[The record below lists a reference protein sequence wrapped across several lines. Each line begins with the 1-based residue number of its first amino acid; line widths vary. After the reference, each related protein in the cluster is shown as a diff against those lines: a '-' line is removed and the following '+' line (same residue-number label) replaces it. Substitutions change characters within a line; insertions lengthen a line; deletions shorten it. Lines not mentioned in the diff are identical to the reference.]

1 MKKKTV
7 LAAVS
12 LVLVLIAI
20 FVGSVAL
27 EKVQQRKLESEL
39 QAQQQALRESPWTAD
54 NTVQF
59 GGSKY
64 GFDHRLETFLFIGT
78 DASGNSDPDDFR
90 GPMADYLLLMVLDH
104 TNDTIGYLHI
114 DRNTVT
120 DVRELTP
127 EGKEVKSRKLQI
139 CTAHWYGRNPEMA
152 AENTVYAVRR
162 LLGGLG
168 KIDGYFVMNF
178 ADIGRLNHAVGGVE
192 VTVED
197 EMDQSDPALK
207 KGETLTL
214 SDSQAAYFLRARM
227 GVGEGTNAERMARQR
242 QYMASFFRK
251 VKEKT
256 MENPKFGL
264 ELWNALR
271 DSAVSNMNGNVFSR
285 IAQKLLKGTDT
296 GIRTIPGKTVLG
308 YVLQDG
314 LEHEEF
320 YADEDALSDVMRD
333 LFSLVPI
340 GIEQDFYDEDE
351 R

>member
-7 LAAVS
+7 LAAVILA
-12 LVLVLIAI
+12 LVLLAIVAGSVLI
-20 FVGSVAL
+20 
-27 EKVQQRKLESEL
+27 EKEQQRKLESEL

-104 TNDTIGYLHI
+104 TENTIGYLQI

-120 DVRELTP
+120 DVRELSW
-127 EGKEVKSRKLQI
+127 EGEEITSRKLQI
-139 CTAHWYGRNPEMA
+139 CTAHWYGRSPEMA
-152 AENTVYAVRR
+152 AENTVYAVRQ

-168 KIDGYFVMNF
+168 KIDGYFVMSF

-214 SDSQAAYFLRARM
+214 SDSQAASFLRARM

-251 VKEKT
+251 VKDKT
-256 MENPKFGL
+256 LENPKFGL

-296 GIRTIPGKTVLG
+296 GIRTVPGKTVLG

-314 LEHEEF
+314 VEHEEF
-320 YADEDALSDVMRD
+320 YADEDALPDVMRD
-333 LFSLVPI
+333 LFSLVL
-340 GIEQDFYDEDE
+340 IENGQDSNEGDEG
-351 R
+351 

>member
-12 LVLVLIAI
+12 LALVLLAV
-20 FVGSVAL
+20 FVGSAVW
-27 EKVQQRKLESEL
+27 EKEQQRKLEKEL
-39 QAQQQALRESPWTAD
+39 QARQQALRESPWTAE
-54 NTVQF
+54 NTVRIS
-59 GGSKY
+59 GNRY

-104 TNDTIGYLHI
+104 TENTIGFLQI

-120 DVRELTP
+120 DVRELTW
-127 EGKEVKSRKLQI
+127 EGEEITSRELQI

-152 AENTVYAVRR
+152 AENTVYAVRQ
-162 LLGGLG
+162 LLGGLE

-178 ADIGRLNHAVGGVE
+178 ADISQLNHAVEGVE

-197 EMDQSDPALK
+197 DLDQGDPALK

-214 SDSQAAYFLRARM
+214 SDSQAAWFLRART
-227 GVGEGTNAERMARQR
+227 GVGEETNAERMARQR

-264 ELWNALR
+264 EMWNTLKDCAL
-271 DSAVSNMNGNVFSR
+271 SNMNGNVFSR
-285 IAQKLLKGTDT
+285 IAQKLLKGEDK
-296 GIRTIPGKTVLG
+296 GICTIPGKTTLG

-314 LEHEEF
+314 VEHEEF
-320 YADEDALSDVMRD
+320 YADEDGLLDVMRD

-340 GIEQDFYDEDE
+340 GNGHDLYDGDE
-351 R
+351 G